1 MELVIKD
8 VLPEYFQENRKNSSE
23 IWGKDLEFGP
33 GEKIKIVAP
42 SGKGK
47 SSLMHFLYGL
57 RRDYNGKILYG
68 KKNISGFNAEDFA
81 HYRKNHISIV
91 FQDLRLFPEQTVLE
105 NFQIK
110 HQLKPYH
117 PDEMI
122 REFAKKTGC
131 GAYPESKDQD
141 LLLWRAAKSFH
152 HTCPATALRYFAFG

>member
-122 REFAKKTGC
+122 REFAKKNWEWSIC
-131 GAYPESKDQD
+131 
-141 LLLWRAAKSFH
+141 
-152 HTCPATALRYFAFG
+152 